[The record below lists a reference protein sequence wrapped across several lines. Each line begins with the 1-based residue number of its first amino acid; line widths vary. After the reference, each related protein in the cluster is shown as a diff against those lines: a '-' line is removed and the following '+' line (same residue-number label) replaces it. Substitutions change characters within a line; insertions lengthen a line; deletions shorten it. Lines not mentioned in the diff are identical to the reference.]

1 MKLSRFSR
9 KIQLVTLVVLLAA
22 LAAGGAVNAGAAPK
36 TETGETASVAQ
47 APLAAPVSI
56 DLCAKTG
63 SVTMPDSAAIAI
75 WGFAEDS
82 GAGCAAATVGL
93 PGPLLDVNVG
103 DEVTVNLENYDVPEN
118 VSLVFPGQPIF
129 PDLVGVGAGS
139 STSYTFT
146 ASAPGTFLYA
156 SGVNAHLQVPM
167 GLYGALIVRPA
178 ANQAYGASTMFDV
191 EATLVLS
198 ELDPALNNSPSISDL
213 VNYAPKYWLIN
224 GEAYPDTVTPPI
236 SAAAG
241 QKVLLR
247 YLNAGLLNPSMS
259 LLGMHQQVIARDA
272 FALGF
277 PYQVVAETIPAGT
290 TTDAIAT
297 IPSGAVAGT
306 KFWLYNRNLYVTN
319 AGAFPGGMLAY
330 IEVSGAPCTDAPIT
344 GLSASNDGPTA
355 LGSPTTLTAALTGGT
370 NVAFSWDFGDS
381 SNGAGNPVMHTYG
394 APGVY
399 VAEAT
404 ASNCAGSASATTTVS
419 VLAPAAGLY
428 LSLAN
433 NGTVGALS
441 FSDEDILHYNGSAF
455 AMLFDGSDVGVSA
468 LDLDAFYIVDS
479 DSILMSFNNA
489 AVISSLGT
497 VDDSDIVRFDAS
509 SLGTTT
515 SGTFSL
521 FFDGSLVDVA
531 TDNEDVDAIELL
543 PDGRLLVSTIG
554 GTLVTGVVGTVQD
567 EDILAFTP
575 TTPGVFTSG
584 TWAMYFDGSDVD
596 LATTNGEDVDALDVA
611 SNGDIYLS
619 TLDAFSVT
627 GVSGADEDVF
637 VCGSPTTGA
646 ETACTFSP
654 TLYFDGS
661 ALGLGRND
669 VDGINL
675 P

>member
-1 MKLSRFSR
+1 MMPARFSR
-9 KIQLVTLVVLLAA
+9 KIHLVALVVILAA

-36 TETGETASVAQ
+36 TGETASVAL
-47 APLAAPVSI
+47 APLAATVTI

-63 SVTMPDSAAIAI
+63 SVTMPDSTVIAI
-75 WGFAEDS
+75 WGFAEDT
-82 GAGCAAATVGL
+82 GGGCAAAAVGL
-93 PGPLLDVNVG
+93 PGPVLDVNVG
-103 DEVTVNLENYDVPEN
+103 DDVTINLENYNVPEN
-118 VSLVFPGQPIF
+118 VSLVFPGQPLF

-146 ASAPGTFLYA
+146 ASAPGTFLYE
-156 SGVNAHLQVPM
+156 SGVNAHIQVPM
-167 GLYGALIVRPA
+167 GLYGALIVRPG
-178 ANQAYGASTMFDV
+178 ANQAYGASTPFDV

-224 GEAYPDTVTPPI
+224 GEAYPDTVTPPVT
-236 SAAAG
+236 AAAG

-272 FALGF
+272 FELGY
-277 PYQVVAETIPAGT
+277 PYQVVAETIAAGT

-297 IPSGAVAGT
+297 IPAGATEGT
-306 KFWLYNRNLYVTN
+306 RFWLYNRNLYVTN
-319 AGAFPGGMLAY
+319 AGAFPGGMLTY
-330 IEVSGAPCTDAPIT
+330 IEVSAGVPCTDDPIT
-344 GLSASNDGPTA
+344 GLTASNDGPTT
-355 LGSPTTLTAALTGGT
+355 LGNPTTLSAALTGGT
-370 NVAFSWDFGDS
+370 NVTFTWDFGDS
-381 SNGAGNPVMHTYG
+381 SSGAGNPVMHTYG
-394 APGVY
+394 APGTY
-399 VAEAT
+399 VAEVT
-404 ASNCAGSASATTTVS
+404 ASNCAGSASATTTVT
-419 VLAPAAGLY
+419 VLAPSAGLY

-433 NGTVGALS
+433 NGTIGALA
-441 FSDEDILHYNGSAF
+441 FSDEDILHYDGSTF
-455 AMLFDGSDVGVSA
+455 TMLFDGSDVGVGA
-468 LDLDAFYIVDS
+468 LDLDAFYIIDS

-489 AVISSLGT
+489 ASIGSLGT
-497 VDDSDIVRFDAS
+497 VDDSDIVRFDAAT
-509 SLGTTT
+509 LGTTT

-521 FFDGSLVDVA
+521 FFDGSLVDLT

-543 PDGRLLVSTIG
+543 PDGRLFVSTTG
-554 GTLVTGVVGTVQD
+554 GVAVTGIAGTQQD
-567 EDILAFTP
+567 EDILQFTP
-575 TTPGVFTSG
+575 TTPGDYTSG
-584 TWAMYFDGSDVD
+584 TWAIYFDGSDVD

-637 VCGSPTTGA
+637 VCGSPVTGA
-646 ETACTFSP
+646 ATSCTYSP

-661 ALGLGRND
+661 TLGLGGND
-669 VDGINL
+669 VDAINL